1 MQAGPSGG
9 DNRTVRGIAVLGALT
24 AAVMLVAGTA
34 GATTRA
40 GKGVTVGVYPSAT
53 TIRATGPVPGSSA
66 GFVSLDTAIG
76 EQEDAVIVVSGAQQ
90 VQLADPRIDAPLRLD
105 LFFGHYVSFG
115 GTLVPD
121 ALLPWDGSAR
131 QTEQPNQPLW
141 LRVTIPPGTT
151 PGNYTG
157 SVTVVADG
165 VSRQVPIVVK
175 VFPVT
180 LPAPNQVNGSLLTSF
195 HVAAQSYGNMVSKL
209 NGYTLSSQMQGTA
222 PTLYS
227 FLASYRISPSSWGYG
242 APSDRSGYATNK
254 RWWQDSASN
263 MVSEVGNRAFAAMSI
278 PLSNNR
284 TAPANYIAGLSP
296 NQPQTW
302 CSYLQSVHSFWEQHG
317 WLDSYPYLY
326 GMDEP
331 GLAGFKIVAQQ
342 AQALHSCFPGGHVIV
357 TGNPS
362 PDNKFLWNG
371 GADDVDAWVV
381 LASRY
386 YGKYTVPKLTKEGVS
401 HATEKLKLID
411 AVRARGQS
419 IWAYTYPGTRTP
431 SFTAT
436 EPLSDSQLFFL
447 WTSLENIRGVLY
459 GDGTT
464 TYQSGVNPYQSVASD
479 GAFVLLYPGR
489 DGPVP
494 SARLEQIRDGIE
506 NWEILNIVRAKHG
519 SATVR
524 KILGEA
530 GLFSATAA
538 GVQLGCT
545 VGCQLKTT
553 TPFSWPAYS
562 HDASTAGRLVRAKLQ
577 ALIDAS

>member
-1 MQAGPSGG
+1 MHLCALRG
-9 DNRTVRGIAVLGALT
+9 DNNTVRGIAVLGALT
-24 AAVMLVAGTA
+24 AAVMLVAGSA
-34 GATTRA
+34 GAKTRA
-40 GKGVTVGVYPSAT
+40 AKGVTVGVYPPAT
-53 TIRATGPVPGSSA
+53 SIRATGAVPGSPASL
-66 GFVSLDTAIG
+66 VSLDAAIG
-76 EQEDAVIVVSGAQQ
+76 EQEDSVVVVGGAQQ
-90 VQLADPRIDAPLRLD
+90 VQILDPQIDSPLRLD
-105 LFFGHYVSFG
+105 LFFAHYVSFD

-131 QTEQPNQPLW
+131 PTEQPNQPLW
-141 LRVTIPPGTT
+141 LRVTVPPGT
-151 PGNYTG
+151 PAGNYTG
-157 SVTVVADG
+157 RITVAADG
-165 VSRQVPIVVK
+165 VSKQVPIIVK

-180 LPAPNQVNGSLLTSF
+180 LPAPNQVDGSLLTSF

-242 APSDRSGYATNK
+242 SPGERSGYATNK

-263 MVSEVGNRAFAAMSI
+263 MVAEVGDRAFAAMSI
-278 PLSNNR
+278 PVSNNR

-296 NQPQTW
+296 NAPQTW
-302 CSYLQSVHSFWEQHG
+302 CSYLQSVHSFWQQHG

-331 GLAGFKIVAQQ
+331 GLAGFKVVAQQ
-342 AQALHSCFPGGHVIV
+342 AKAVHACFPGGHVIV

-362 PDNKFLWNG
+362 LDNRFLWNG
-371 GADDVDAWVV
+371 GSDDVDVWVV

-386 YGKYTVPKLTKEGVS
+386 YGKYTVPALTKTGVS
-401 HATEKLKLID
+401 HATANEKLID
-411 AVRARGQS
+411 AVRARGKA

-431 SFTAT
+431 GFTAT

-447 WTSLENIRGVLY
+447 WASLENIRGVLY

-464 TYQSGVNPYQSVASD
+464 TYQNGVNPYQSVSKD
-479 GAFVLLYPGR
+479 GAFVLLYPGK

-494 SARLEQIRDGIE
+494 SARLEQVRDGIE
-506 NWEILNIVRAKHG
+506 NWEILNIVRQKHG

-524 KILGEA
+524 KILGET
-530 GLFSATAA
+530 GLFSATAT

-545 VGCQLKTT
+545 VGCTFKTA
-553 TPFSWPAYS
+553 TPFSWPSYS
-562 HDASTAGRLVRAKLQ
+562 HDATTPAKLEQLKLQ
-577 ALIDAS
+577 ALVDAS